1 MHLRAILLEP
11 ILLERDLMSGSFTPL
26 VQFSDSSVNGGYP
39 LAAVTNVNGTLYGTT
54 SVGAGSAINGTLFSY
69 TLGATAVQTVAIF
82 NGTNGATPQSDLL
95 DVGGVLYGTT
105 AAGGTGGAAGL
116 GTLFSYDIA
125 SGTLATL
132 VDFSGS
138 ANGSTPLGGLV
149 DAGGTLY
156 GTTSSG
162 GNPGDGTLFSY
173 VPGAHAVQT
182 VVSFN
187 GTNGGSPEGDLIDV
201 SGTLYGTTYSGGSAN
216 FGTLY
221 SYVPGASAVTT
232 LGRFSTAG
240 SSFPT
245 SGVIDVGGVLYGTAS
260 AGGSGGNAYGSIFS
274 YNLATQSFT
283 QSLAS
288 FATNGISGDVP
299 IGGLTDIGGTLYGT
313 TSAAGSQGVG
323 TIFAYNIAAN
333 TITQVYT
340 FSNSGSSGGV
350 PKATLTAI
358 GNTLYGTT
366 SFDGSLGFGTLFAYT
381 PACYASGTHI
391 LTASGPVAVEHLAVG
406 MRLPTA
412 SGRLARIAWL
422 GHRTVEPARHPRP
435 HDMNPIRV
443 RAHAFGHAPARDLLL
458 SPDHAVLVE
467 GVLIP
472 IRHLANGSS
481 IAQEPRASITYWHVE
496 LDRHDAI
503 LAEGLACESYLET
516 GNRNAFEGEAATRL
530 HPDFT
535 PHQAHAEHL
544 WAERGCAPIL
554 TDPAAAA
561 LRRHHTSLL
570 ARARR
575 AA

>member
-1 MHLRAILLEP
+1 
-11 ILLERDLMSGSFTPL
+11 MSGTYNTLWTFNGTDGSFP
-26 VQFSDSSVNGGYP
+26 
-39 LAAVTNVNGTLYGTT
+39 AAGVTNVNGTLYGTT
-54 SVGAGSAINGTLFSY
+54 DSGGTAGDGTLFSY
-69 TLGATAVQTVAIF
+69 TLGATTVQTLLSF
-82 NGTNGATPQSDLL
+82 SGGTNGSKPVGDLT
-95 DVGGVLYGTT
+95 DVNGLLYGTT
-105 AAGGTGGAAGL
+105 QSGGASGDGTLFTFNLSTTTLTTLFSFNGSGTGQNPRGNLVEDANGLLYGTTYAGGTGGY
-116 GTLFSYDIA
+116 GTLFSVNPSTGAPTPLVNFSGGNGSDPQGNLTDVGGTIYGTTAYGGTADAGSVFAYDIATGALTTLASFNGTTTSATPVGGVIDVNNILYGATDGSQTAPGILFAYNLATGSLSTLFTFSSATGYEPYAGLTSLNGMIYGTTGLGGPSGGGSLFAYDIA
-125 SGTLATL
+125 SGTLE
-132 VDFSGS
+132 FGYNFSSGS
-138 ANGSTPLGGLV
+138 PG
-149 DAGGTLY
+149 GGT
-156 GTTSSG
+156 
-162 GNPGDGTLFSY
+162 
-173 VPGAHAVQT
+173 
-182 VVSFN
+182 
-187 GTNGGSPEGDLIDV
+187 PEG
-201 SGTLYGTTYSGGSAN
+201 A
-216 FGTLY
+216 
-221 SYVPGASAVTT
+221 
-232 LGRFSTAG
+232 
-240 SSFPT
+240 
-245 SGVIDVGGVLYGTAS
+245 
-260 AGGSGGNAYGSIFS
+260 
-274 YNLATQSFT
+274 
-283 QSLAS
+283 
-288 FATNGISGDVP
+288 
-299 IGGLTDIGGTLYGT
+299 
-313 TSAAGSQGVG
+313 
-323 TIFAYNIAAN
+323 
-333 TITQVYT
+333 
-340 FSNSGSSGGV
+340 
-350 PKATLTAI
+350 LTAV

-366 SFDGSLGFGTLFAYT
+366 SGGSSGNGTLYSYT